1 MIRVARAQYGAG
13 TFPERGQR
21 PPTRR
26 TLPSLATLA
35 LLGFLTA
42 CGGDSGAVSSA
53 TSTVTSSAEA
63 PPAPAASTPA
73 AVAPSATPKTAAT
86 TKPVVAPKPAP
97 PKAPALTC
105 KQLGGAQLGSA
116 KVPFNGY
123 PDYIPLL
130 DGIWSG
136 EDGATVE
143 LQKPCGIGDLDGDGA
158 ADAVGTVL
166 LRTGGIGQFWSV
178 VFWHNSA
185 GKPAYRSLVDLGDRN
200 PVTSVSISGQ
210 RATVVWLT
218 RSDGKSMAE
227 LDIKR
232 TSVYQL
238 SGTTVTELKHTDTP
252 YTA

>member
-1 MIRVARAQYGAG
+1 M
-13 TFPERGQR
+13 
-21 PPTRR
+21 RR

-35 LLGFLTA
+35 LLGLLTA
-42 CGGDSGAVSSA
+42 CGGDTAPVSSA
-53 TSTVTSSAEA
+53 TSTVTSSAET
-63 PPAPAASTPA
+63 PTAPAATTPA
-73 AVAPSATPKTAAT
+73 ADPSEDAPDGTPSAAPT

-105 KQLGGAQLGSA
+105 TQLGGAQLGSA

-123 PDYIPLL
+123 PDYLPLL
-130 DGIWSG
+130 DGIWNG

-143 LQKPCGIGDLDGDGA
+143 LQKPCGIGDLDGDGS
-158 ADAVGTVL
+158 ADAARAVL
-166 LRTGGIGQFWSV
+166 LRTGGVGQFWSV
-178 VFWHNSA
+178 AFWHNSA

-200 PVTSVSISGQ
+200 PVTAISVSGQ

-227 LDIKR
+227 LDIER

-238 SGTTVTELKHTDTP
+238 SGTTVTEVKHTDVP
-252 YTA
+252 YTP

>member
-1 MIRVARAQYGAG
+1 M
-13 TFPERGQR
+13 
-21 PPTRR
+21 RR
-26 TLPSLATLA
+26 TLPSLAAVA

-42 CGGDSGAVSSA
+42 CGGDSGAISTA

-63 PPAPAASTPA
+63 PTAPAASAPA
-73 AVAPSATPKTAAT
+73 AVTPSAVPSTAPT
-86 TKPVVAPKPAP
+86 TKPVVAAEPAP
-97 PKAPALTC
+97 PKVPALTC
-105 KQLGGAQLGSA
+105 KQLAGAQLGSA

-130 DGIWSG
+130 DGGWSG

-166 LRTGGIGQFWSV
+166 LRAGGTGQFWSV
-178 VFWHNSA
+178 AFWHNSA

-200 PVTSVSISGQ
+200 PVTSISVSGQ

-218 RSDGKSMAE
+218 RSDGRTMAE
-227 LDIKR
+227 LDIRR

-238 SGTTVTELKHTDTP
+238 SGTTVTEVRHTDAP
-252 YTA
+252 YTP

>member
-1 MIRVARAQYGAG
+1 M
-13 TFPERGQR
+13 
-21 PPTRR
+21 RR

-53 TSTVTSSAEA
+53 TSTVTSSTEA
-63 PPAPAASTPA
+63 PTAPAASTPA
-73 AVAPSATPKTAAT
+73 AVAPSSTPNAPT

-105 KQLGGAQLGSA
+105 KQLGGARLGSA

-130 DGIWSG
+130 DGIWNG

-166 LRTGGIGQFWSV
+166 LRAGGTGRFWSV

-185 GKPAYRSLVDLGDRN
+185 GEPAYRSLVDLGDRN
-200 PVTSVSISGQ
+200 PVTSISVSGQ

-218 RSDGKSMAE
+218 RSDGRSMAE
-227 LDIKR
+227 LDIRR
-232 TSVYQL
+232 TTVYQL
-238 SGTTVTELKHTDTP
+238 SGTTVTEVEHTDAP
-252 YTA
+252 YTP